1 MTATVARATCLL
13 LALALGACGG
23 RDESAKGVGT
33 ASESDALPAP
43 VAGAGVTGT
52 ADIAPG
58 GRGQTPLLG
67 GEAQPITQAGD
78 DLVIQEL
85 PAIVNPETGLGIDP
99 DGDGPL
105 SAPPAVDTGAA
116 GPTAAE
122 AVSVVRDY
130 YAAINARD
138 YGRAHGL
145 WSGNGSASGQSP
157 QQFAAGFAQTQGVLV
172 ELGDPGREDAGAGQR
187 YVEVPVAVRATQAD
201 GSVRRFAGS
210 YVLQRTVVDG
220 ATAEQRSWRIRSA
233 DLREVQQ

>member
-1 MTATVARATCLL
+1 MTTTVARATCLL

-23 RDESAKGVGT
+23 RDEPASSST
-33 ASESDALPAP
+33 SASESDALPAP

-67 GEAQPITQAGD
+67 GETRPIAPGD

-85 PAIVNPETGLGIDP
+85 PANVNPETGLGIDP

-105 SAPPAVDTGAA
+105 IAPPATDTGVA
-116 GPTAAE
+116 GPTAAD

-157 QQFAAGFAQTQGVLV
+157 QQFAAGFAQTQGILV
-172 ELGDPGREDAGAGQR
+172 ELGAPGREDAGAGQR

>member
-1 MTATVARATCLL
+1 MIATIARTTLL
-13 LALALGACGG
+13 LFALILCACGG
-23 RDESAKGVGT
+23 HDEDAPSG
-33 ASESDALPAP
+33 ASTVQSDALPAP
-43 VAGAGVTGT
+43 VSGAGVTGT

-58 GRGQTPLLG
+58 GQGQTPSLG
-67 GEAQPITQAGD
+67 GAPPATPPAG

-85 PAIVNPETGLGIDP
+85 PPIANPETGVGIDP

-105 SAPPAVDTGAA
+105 TAPPAVDAGAA
-116 GPTAAE
+116 EPTSAD

-130 YAAINARD
+130 YTAINARD
-138 YGRAHGL
+138 YGRAHAL

-157 QQFAAGFAQTQGVLV
+157 QQFAAGFAQTQSVSV
-172 ELGDPGREDAGAGQR
+172 EVGAPGREDAGAGQR
-187 YVEVPVAVRATQAD
+187 YLEVPVSVRATQAD
-201 GSVRRFAGS
+201 GSVRRYAGS

>member
-1 MTATVARATCLL
+1 MIATIARTSCLL
-13 LALALGACGG
+13 LALVLGACGG
-23 RDESAKGVGT
+23 RDEPAKSDVSAG
-33 ASESDALPAP
+33 ESDALPAP
-43 VAGAGVTGT
+43 VPGAGVTGT

-58 GRGQTPLLG
+58 GQGQVPSLG
-67 GEAQPITQAGD
+67 GAPPPIAPLGG

-85 PAIVNPETGLGIDP
+85 PPIVNPETGLGIDP

-105 SAPPAVDTGAA
+105 TAPPAADTGAV

-138 YGRAHGL
+138 YSRAHGL

-172 ELGDPGREDAGAGQR
+172 ELGAPGREDAGAGQR

-201 GSVRRFAGS
+201 GTVRRYAGS

-220 ATAEQRSWRIRSA
+220 ATTEQRSWRIRSA
-233 DLREVQQ
+233 DLREGQP